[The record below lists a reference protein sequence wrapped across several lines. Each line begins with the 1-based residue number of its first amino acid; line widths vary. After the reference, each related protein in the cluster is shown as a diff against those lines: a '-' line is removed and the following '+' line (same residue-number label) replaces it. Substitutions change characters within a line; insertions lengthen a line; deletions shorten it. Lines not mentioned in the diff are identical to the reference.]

1 MKRNMSEKLIIVIL
15 LSFAGG
21 IFDAY
26 SYALRG
32 KTFATM
38 QTGNIILLG
47 YNLIE
52 GNVSQALMYLIPIF
66 SFFTG
71 SLLSQLAENFIGVRK
86 YITWHQVIIIFEVLC
101 IIPSLFIKVGEYNFV
116 SNMFIS
122 LASGAQLNTFRKTNG
137 LSIATTMCTGNLK
150 SAGLCLANFL
160 TRFDKSKLVNM
171 IIYFCLIL
179 SFFLGAVVSFRLV
192 KEINIYAISIAYIP
206 LLITFILMFF
216 KFDKTDDKLLIE

>member
-1 MKRNMSEKLIIVIL
+1 
-15 LSFAGG
+15 
-21 IFDAY
+21 
-26 SYALRG
+26 
-32 KTFATM
+32 
-38 QTGNIILLG
+38 
-47 YNLIE
+47 
-52 GNVSQALMYLIPIF
+52 
-66 SFFTG
+66 
-71 SLLSQLAENFIGVRK
+71 
-86 YITWHQVIIIFEVLC
+86 
-101 IIPSLFIKVGEYNFV
+101 
-116 SNMFIS
+116 MFIS

-216 KFDKTDDKLLIE
+216 KFDKTDDKLLIK